1 MTVGILTPLQMI
13 AGATLS
19 NNNGV
24 AVANTWTLAYSAY
37 NSTSLIST
45 YFTAVNAAYSNTAA
59 NISSGTLSYMVT
71 FCAGTVPALADN
83 TPAAYSGLGT
93 NALSGFTGVINSQ
106 ANEDLGNGSTT
117 VFAQVFPAA
126 QSYVVATNDYINSS
140 INSQTYLGSTFTT
153 MNSLIT
159 GSLTDV
165 TLAMETF
172 GEDLAALGNLIDL
185 NNLGNFGSP
194 AALLRQLTTLTSIT
208 PGVRSIFIE
217 YGLTDDSISQLT
229 DASVNVLD
237 TYQRQAYLAM
247 QHVTGTEL
255 TQILTIFGVTT
266 PYITTMADLL
276 NPVKIFPNSYPSLT
290 VRTYNQNITSVL
302 RAIYAN
308 NQATVNSKLLL
319 YLPQFVLTQGNLTTI
334 PYQRLARIV
343 PPDQALASK
352 AIQVSLQ
359 QIKNVSSLTLPQLA
373 VAFSNM
379 ETTRDLPAI
388 SALQQAVPAS
398 VAAFY
403 ASDYATG
410 TGPNGTLVLT
420 DLIGAA
426 VGIPYTKD
434 LTNVTTTINSMTTAG
449 ILGTLTVTYSR
460 MTATVNGDYN
470 VGNLGNVVIPP
481 GPGEGS
487 YSNRDA
493 ALNALISNAASEV
506 SGIQS
511 SYPAQSGNLNTNF
524 TDMASSLTLERT
536 NLSLATIDIG
546 TLPTT
551 GRGPVMGFVQNLPN
565 YGLNTEENGP
575 SQFLETVAD
584 LNTQGGQSIVAC
596 LREGR
601 NAAFLNAVSIGLDTT
616 IPAAPTSIPP
626 QANLIP
632 STYSEAEAANLV
644 VK

>member
-1 MTVGILTPLQMI
+1 MTIGLLTPLQMI

-19 NNNGV
+19 NNTGV
-24 AVANTWTLAYSAY
+24 AIANAWTAADSAY
-37 NSTSLIST
+37 YSTSVIST
-45 YFTAVNAAYSNTAA
+45 YFNAVNAAYGNSAA
-59 NISSGTLSYMVT
+59 NISADTLSYMVT
-71 FCAGTVPALADN
+71 FCSGTVPALADN
-83 TPAAYSGLGT
+83 TPAAYSSLGT
-93 NALSGFTGVINSQ
+93 NALSGFTGIITAQGNQ
-106 ANEDLGNGSTT
+106 DLGNGNTT

-159 GSLTDV
+159 GNLTDV
-165 TLAMETF
+165 TLAMDSF
-172 GEDLAALGNLIDL
+172 GADLTALGNLINLD
-185 NNLGNFGSP
+185 NLGNFGSP
-194 AALLRQLTTLTSIT
+194 AALLRQLVTLTSIT

-217 YGLTDDSISQLT
+217 YGLTDDTISQLT
-229 DASVNVLD
+229 DSSVNVAD
-237 TYQRQAYLAM
+237 TYQHRAYLAM

-255 TQILTIFGVTT
+255 AQILAIFGVTT
-266 PYITTMADLL
+266 PNITTMADLL
-276 NPVKIFPNSYPSLT
+276 NPVKIFPNSYFTLT

-302 RAIYAN
+302 RAIYDN
-308 NQATVNSKLLL
+308 NQGTVNSKLLL
-319 YLPQFVLTQGNLTTI
+319 YLPQFILTEGNLTTI
-334 PYQRLARIV
+334 PYQRLSRII

-359 QIKNVSSLTLPQLA
+359 QIKNVSGLTLSQLA
-373 VAFSNM
+373 AAFSNM

-403 ASDYATG
+403 AADYATG

-426 VGIPYTKD
+426 VGIPYTSD
-434 LTNVTTTINSMTTAG
+434 LTNVTTTINSMNTSG
-449 ILGTLTVTYSR
+449 IFGTLIVTYNR
-460 MTATVNGDYN
+460 MTDTVNGVYN
-470 VGNLGNVVIPP
+470 VGNTVVIPA
-481 GPGEGS
+481 GPGEGT
-487 YSNRDA
+487 YANRDS

-506 SGIQS
+506 SGIQG

-524 TDMASSLTLERT
+524 THMAASLTLEKT
-536 NLSLATIDIG
+536 NLGLATIDIG

-551 GRGPVMGFVQNLPN
+551 GRGPIMGFVQNLPS
-565 YGLNTEENGP
+565 YGLDTEQNGP

-584 LNTQGGQSIVAC
+584 LNTQGGQAIVAC

-601 NAAFLNAVSIGLDTT
+601 NAGFLNAVSIGFDTS
-616 IPAAPTSIPP
+616 IPVAPSAIPP

-632 STYSEAEAANLV
+632 STYSATEAANLV

>member
-1 MTVGILTPLQMI
+1 MI

-19 NNNGV
+19 NNAGV
-24 AVANTWTLAYSAY
+24 AIANTWTTADSAY
-37 NSTSLIST
+37 YSTSLIST
-45 YFTAVNAAYSNTAA
+45 YFTAVNAAYSNAAA
-59 NISSGTLSYMVT
+59 NISNATLSYMVT
-71 FCAGTVPALADN
+71 FCTGTVPALADN
-83 TPAAYSGLGT
+83 TPAAYSSLGT
-93 NALSGFTGVINSQ
+93 NALSGFTGIINSQ
-106 ANEDLGNGSTT
+106 GNEDLGNGSTT
-117 VFAQVFPAA
+117 VFTQVFPAA
-126 QSYVVATNDYINSS
+126 QSYVIATNDYINSS

-159 GSLTDV
+159 GSVTDV

-172 GEDLAALGNLIDL
+172 GADLTALGDLIDL
-185 NNLGNFGSP
+185 DNLGNFGSP
-194 AALLRQLTTLTSIT
+194 AALLRQLTTLTNIS
-208 PGVRSIFIE
+208 PGIQSALIQA
-217 YGLTDDSISQLT
+217 GLTDDSISQLT
-229 DASVNVLD
+229 DSSVNVSD
-237 TYQRQAYLAM
+237 SYQRLAYLGM
-247 QHVTGTEL
+247 KNVTGTDL
-255 TQILTIFGVTT
+255 TQVLAIFGVTT
-266 PYITTMADLL
+266 SYITTMADLL

-290 VRTYNQNITSVL
+290 VRIYNQNITSVL
-302 RAIYAN
+302 RAIYDN

-343 PPDQALASK
+343 PSDQALAAK

-373 VAFSNM
+373 TAFSNM

-403 ASDYATG
+403 ATDYATG

-420 DLIGAA
+420 DLLGAA
-426 VGIPYTKD
+426 VGIPYTSD
-434 LTNVTTTINSMTTAG
+434 LTNVTTTINSMNTAG
-449 ILGTLTVTYSR
+449 IFGTLIVTYTR
-460 MTATVNGDYN
+460 MTDTVNGVYN
-470 VGNLGNVVIPP
+470 VGNIGNVVIPP
-481 GPGEGS
+481 GPGAGS
-487 YSNRDA
+487 YGNRDA

-511 SYPAQSGNLNTNF
+511 AYPAQSGNLNTNF
-524 TDMASSLTLERT
+524 TNMAASLSLERT

-551 GRGPVMGFVQNLPN
+551 GRGPIMGFVQNLPN

-584 LNTQGGQSIVAC
+584 LNSQGGQAIVAC

-601 NAAFLNAVSIGLDTT
+601 NAAFLNAVNIGLDTS
-616 IPAAPTSIPP
+616 IPVAPSEVPP

>member
-1 MTVGILTPLQMI
+1 MI

-19 NNNGV
+19 NNTGV
-24 AVANTWTLAYSAY
+24 AIANTWTAADTAYY
-37 NSTSLIST
+37 STSLIST
-45 YFTAVNAAYSNTAA
+45 YFTAVNAAYSNVSA
-59 NISSGTLSYMVT
+59 NISANTLSYMVT
-71 FCAGTVPALADN
+71 FCTGTVPALADN
-83 TPAAYSGLGT
+83 TPAAYSNLGT
-93 NALSGFTGVINSQ
+93 NALSGFTGIINSQ
-106 ANEDLGNGSTT
+106 GNEDLGNGSTT

-165 TLAMETF
+165 TLAMATF
-172 GEDLAALGNLIDL
+172 GADLTALGNLIDL
-185 NNLGNFGSP
+185 DNLGNFGSP
-194 AALLRQLTTLTSIT
+194 AALLRQLSTLTSVA
-208 PGVRSIFIE
+208 PGIRSALIQA
-217 YGLTDDSISQLT
+217 GLTDDNISQLT
-229 DASVNVLD
+229 DSSVNVSD
-237 TYQRQAYLAM
+237 SYQRLAYLGM
-247 QHVTGTEL
+247 KNVTGTDL
-255 TQILTIFGVTT
+255 TQVLAVFGVTT
-266 PYITTMADLL
+266 PYIKTMADLL
-276 NPVKIFPNSYPSLT
+276 NPAKIFPNSYPSLT

-302 RAIYAN
+302 RAIYDN

-343 PPDQALASK
+343 PSDQALASK

-359 QIKNVSSLTLPQLA
+359 QIKNIGSLTLPQLA
-373 VAFSNM
+373 TAFSNM

-403 ASDYATG
+403 AADYATG

-420 DLIGAA
+420 DLLGAA
-426 VGIPYTKD
+426 VGIPYTSD
-434 LTNVTTTINSMTTAG
+434 LTNVTTTINSMNTAG
-449 ILGTLTVTYSR
+449 ILGTLIVTYNR
-460 MTATVNGDYN
+460 MTATVNGVYN
-470 VGNLGNVVIPP
+470 VGNVGNVVIPP
-481 GPGEGS
+481 GPGAGT

-511 SYPAQSGNLNTNF
+511 TYPTQSANLNTNF
-524 TDMASSLTLERT
+524 TDMAASLSLERT

-551 GRGPVMGFVQNLPN
+551 GRGPILGLVQNLPN

-584 LNTQGGQSIVAC
+584 LNTQGGQAIVAC

-601 NAAFLNAVSIGLDTT
+601 NAAFLNAVNIGLDTS
-616 IPAAPTSIPP
+616 IPVAPTEVPP

>member
-1 MTVGILTPLQMI
+1 MTAGLLTPLQMI

-19 NNNGV
+19 NNSGV
-24 AVANTWTLAYSAY
+24 VLANTWTAADSAY
-37 NSTSLIST
+37 KSTSLIST
-45 YFTAVNAAYSNTAA
+45 YFTAVNAAYSNVAA
-59 NISSGTLSYMVT
+59 NISAGTLSNMVA
-71 FCAGTVPALADN
+71 FCTGTVPALADN
-83 TPAAYSGLGT
+83 TPAAYSSLGT
-93 NALSGFTGVINSQ
+93 NALSGFTGIITAQGNK
-106 ANEDLGNGSTT
+106 DLGNGNIT

-172 GEDLAALGNLIDL
+172 GADLTALGNLIDL
-185 NNLGNFGSP
+185 DNLGNFGSP
-194 AALLRQLTTLTSIT
+194 AALLQQLTTLTSIT

-217 YGLTDDSISQLT
+217 YGLTDDIISQLT
-229 DASVNVLD
+229 DTTVNVAD
-237 TYQRQAYLAM
+237 SYQRQAYLAM

-266 PYITTMADLL
+266 LGINTMADLL
-276 NPVKIFPNSYPSLT
+276 NPVKIFPDSYPSLT

-302 RAIYAN
+302 RAIYDN

-334 PYQRLARIV
+334 PYQRLSRIV
-343 PPDQALASK
+343 PSDQALAAK

-373 VAFSNM
+373 EAFSNM
-379 ETTRDLPAI
+379 ETTRDLPDI
-388 SALQQAVPAS
+388 SALQQAVPSS
-398 VAAFY
+398 VAAYY
-403 ASDYATG
+403 AADYATG
-410 TGPNGTLVLT
+410 SGPNGTLVLT
-420 DLIGAA
+420 DLLGAA
-426 VGIPYTKD
+426 VGIPYTSD

-449 ILGTLTVTYSR
+449 ILSTLTTTYSR
-460 MTATVNGDYN
+460 MTSTVNGVYN
-470 VGNLGNVVIPP
+470 TGVGNTVVIPA
-481 GPGEGS
+481 GPGSGT

-493 ALNALISNAASEV
+493 ALSSLISNAASQI
-506 SGIQS
+506 STIQS
-511 SYPAQSGNLNTNF
+511 SYPTQSATLNSYF
-524 TDMASSLTLERT
+524 TDMAASLNSEQT

-546 TLPTT
+546 NLPTT
-551 GRGPVMGFVQNLPN
+551 GRSPIMGFVQNLPN
-565 YGLNTEENGP
+565 YGVNTEQNGP
-575 SQFLETVAD
+575 SQFLETVAN
-584 LNTQGGQSIVAC
+584 LSTQGGQAIVAC

-601 NAAFLNAVSIGLDTT
+601 NAVFLNAVNIGLDTA
-616 IPAAPTSIPP
+616 IPSTPTTVPP
-626 QANLIP
+626 QATLLP

>member
-1 MTVGILTPLQMI
+1 MI

-19 NNNGV
+19 NNSGV
-24 AVANTWTLAYSAY
+24 AIANTWTAADSAY
-37 NSTSLIST
+37 KSTSLIST
-45 YFTAVNAAYSNTAA
+45 YFTAVNAAYSNVAA
-59 NISSGTLSYMVT
+59 NISAGTLSNMVA
-71 FCAGTVPALADN
+71 FCTGTVPALADN
-83 TPAAYSGLGT
+83 TPAAYSSLGT
-93 NALSGFTGVINSQ
+93 NALSGFTGIITAQGNQ
-106 ANEDLGNGSTT
+106 DLGNGNIT

-172 GEDLAALGNLIDL
+172 GADLTALGNLIDL
-185 NNLGNFGSP
+185 DNLGNFGSP
-194 AALLRQLTTLTSIT
+194 AALLQQLTTLTSIT

-217 YGLTDDSISQLT
+217 YGLTDDIISQLT
-229 DASVNVLD
+229 DATVNVAD
-237 TYQRQAYLAM
+237 SYQRQAYLAM

-266 PYITTMADLL
+266 LGINTMADLL

-302 RAIYAN
+302 RAIYDN

-334 PYQRLARIV
+334 PYQRLSRIV
-343 PPDQALASK
+343 PSAQALAAK

-373 VAFSNM
+373 EAFSNM
-379 ETTRDLPAI
+379 ETTRDLPDI
-388 SALQQAVPAS
+388 SALQQAVPSS
-398 VAAFY
+398 VAAYY
-403 ASDYATG
+403 AADYATG
-410 TGPNGTLVLT
+410 SGPNGTLVLT
-420 DLIGAA
+420 DLLGAA
-426 VGIPYTKD
+426 VGIPYTSD

-449 ILGTLTVTYSR
+449 ILSTLTTTYSR
-460 MTATVNGDYN
+460 MTSTVNGVYN
-470 VGNLGNVVIPP
+470 TGVGNTVVIPA
-481 GPGEGS
+481 GPGSGT

-493 ALNALISNAASEV
+493 ALSSLISNAASQI
-506 SGIQS
+506 STIQS
-511 SYPAQSGNLNTNF
+511 SYPTQSATLNSNF
-524 TDMASSLTLERT
+524 TDMAASLNSEQT

-546 TLPTT
+546 NLPTT
-551 GRGPVMGFVQNLPN
+551 GRSPIMGFVQNLPN
-565 YGLNTEENGP
+565 YGVNTEQNGP
-575 SQFLETVAD
+575 SQFLETVAN
-584 LNTQGGQSIVAC
+584 LSTQGGQAIVAC

-601 NAAFLNAVSIGLDTT
+601 NAVFLNAVNIGLDTA
-616 IPAAPTSIPP
+616 IPSTPTTVPP
-626 QANLIP
+626 QATLLP

>member
-1 MTVGILTPLQMI
+1 MVIGVLTPLQMI

-24 AVANTWTLAYSAY
+24 SVANTWTAADSAY
-37 NSTSLIST
+37 YSTTLIST
-45 YFTAVNAAYSNTAA
+45 YFTAVNAAYSNAAA
-59 NISSGTLSYMVT
+59 NISAGTLNYMVT
-71 FCAGTVPALADN
+71 FCTGTVPALADN
-83 TPAAYSGLGT
+83 TPAAYSSLGT
-93 NALSGFTGVINSQ
+93 NALSGFTGIINSQ
-106 ANEDLGNGSTT
+106 ANQDLGNGSTT

-126 QSYVVATNDYINSS
+126 QGYVVAANDYINSS

-172 GEDLAALGNLIDL
+172 GADLTALGNLIDL

-194 AALLRQLTTLTSIT
+194 AALLRQLSTVTNIPPSINTALTQ
-208 PGVRSIFIE
+208 V
-217 YGLTDDSISQLT
+217 GLTDTGIEQLT
-229 DASVNVLD
+229 DPDAVTSDSV
-237 TYQRQAYLAM
+237 QRLAYKAM
-247 QHVTGTEL
+247 TTITGTDLEQVL
-255 TQILTIFGVTT
+255 AVFGVTT

-276 NPVKIFPNSYPSLT
+276 NPAKIFPNSYPSLT
-290 VRTYNQNITSVL
+290 VRVYNQDTTSVL
-302 RAIYAN
+302 RAIYDN

-319 YLPQFVLTQGNLTTI
+319 YLPQFILVQGSLTVI
-334 PYQRLARIV
+334 PYQRLSRIV
-343 PPDQALASK
+343 PADQALASK
-352 AIQVSLQ
+352 AVQVSLQ
-359 QIKNVSSLTLPQLA
+359 QIKNVSSLSLPQLA
-373 VAFSNM
+373 EAFSNM

-403 ASDYATG
+403 AADYATG
-410 TGPNGTLVLT
+410 SGPNGTLVLT
-420 DLIGAA
+420 DLLGAA
-426 VGIPYTKD
+426 VGIPFTKD
-434 LTNVTTTINSMTTAG
+434 LTNVTTTINSMYTSG
-449 ILGTLTVTYSR
+449 IFGTLIVTYNR
-460 MTATVNGDYN
+460 MTATVNGEYN
-470 VGNLGNVVIPP
+470 VGNVGNVVIPP
-481 GPGEGS
+481 GPGEGT
-487 YSNRDA
+487 YGNRDA

-524 TDMASSLTLERT
+524 TDMAASLSRQRT

-546 TLPTT
+546 SLPST

-565 YGLNTEENGP
+565 YGLDTEENGP

-584 LNTQGGQSIVAC
+584 LNTQGGQAIVAC
-596 LREGR
+596 LRQGR
-601 NAAFLNAVSIGLDTT
+601 NAAFLSSVSIGFDTT
-616 IPAAPTSIPP
+616 IPSTPDTPPP
-626 QANLIP
+626 QANLLP
-632 STYSEAEAANLV
+632 STYSDAEAAKLV

>member
-1 MTVGILTPLQMI
+1 
-13 AGATLS
+13 
-19 NNNGV
+19 
-24 AVANTWTLAYSAY
+24 
-37 NSTSLIST
+37 
-45 YFTAVNAAYSNTAA
+45 
-59 NISSGTLSYMVT
+59 
-71 FCAGTVPALADN
+71 VPALADN

-93 NALSGFTGVINSQ
+93 NALSGFTGIINSQ

-117 VFAQVFPAA
+117 VFAQIFPAA

-140 INSQTYLGSTFTT
+140 INSQTYLGSTFTS

-172 GEDLAALGNLIDL
+172 GADLTALGNLIDL
-185 NNLGNFGSP
+185 DNLGNFGSP
-194 AALLRQLTTLTSIT
+194 AALLRQLSTLTSIT
-208 PGVRSIFIE
+208 PGIRSALIQA
-217 YGLTDDSISQLT
+217 GLTDDSISQLT
-229 DASVNVLD
+229 DSSVNVTD
-237 TYQRQAYLAM
+237 SYQRLAYLGM
-247 QHVTGTEL
+247 KNVTGTDL
-255 TQILTIFGVTT
+255 TQVLAIFGVTT
-266 PYITTMADLL
+266 PYIKTMADLL

-302 RAIYAN
+302 RAIYDN

-343 PPDQALASK
+343 PSDQALAAK

-359 QIKNVSSLTLPQLA
+359 QIKNISSLTLPQLA
-373 VAFSNM
+373 TAFSNM

-403 ASDYATG
+403 AADYATG

-426 VGIPYTKD
+426 VGIPYTSD
-434 LTNVTTTINSMTTAG
+434 LTNVTTTINSMNTAG
-449 ILGTLTVTYSR
+449 IFGTLIVTYNR
-460 MTATVNGDYN
+460 MTATVNGDYYDA
-470 VGNLGNVVIPP
+470 GNVVIPP
-481 GPGEGS
+481 GPGEGTYGNVDS
-487 YSNRDA
+487 
-493 ALNALISNAASEV
+493 ALSALISNAASEV
-506 SGIQS
+506 SGIQG

-524 TDMASSLTLERT
+524 TDMAASLTLERT
-536 NLSLATIDIG
+536 NLSLATIDIPN
-546 TLPTT
+546 LPTT

-584 LNTQGGQSIVAC
+584 LNTQGGQAIVAC

-601 NAAFLNAVSIGLDTT
+601 NAAFLNAVNIGLDTS
-616 IPAAPTSIPP
+616 IPVAPTEVPP

-632 STYSEAEAANLV
+632 STYSEAEATKLV

>member
-1 MTVGILTPLQMI
+1 MTAGLLTPLQMI

-19 NNNGV
+19 NNSGV
-24 AVANTWTLAYSAY
+24 AIANTWTAADSAY
-37 NSTSLIST
+37 KSTSLIST
-45 YFTAVNAAYSNTAA
+45 YFTAVNAAYSNVAA
-59 NISSGTLSYMVT
+59 NISAGTLSNMVA
-71 FCAGTVPALADN
+71 FCTGTVPALADN
-83 TPAAYSGLGT
+83 TPAAYSSLGT
-93 NALSGFTGVINSQ
+93 NALSGFTGIITAQGNQ
-106 ANEDLGNGSTT
+106 DLGNGNIT

-172 GEDLAALGNLIDL
+172 GADLTALGNLIDL
-185 NNLGNFGSP
+185 DNLGNFGSP
-194 AALLRQLTTLTSIT
+194 AALLQQLTTLTSIT

-217 YGLTDDSISQLT
+217 YGLTDDIISQLT
-229 DASVNVLD
+229 DATVNVAD
-237 TYQRQAYLAM
+237 SYQRQAYLAM

-266 PYITTMADLL
+266 LGINTMADLL

-302 RAIYAN
+302 RAIYDN

-334 PYQRLARIV
+334 PYQRLSRIV
-343 PPDQALASK
+343 PSAQALAAK

-373 VAFSNM
+373 EAFSNM
-379 ETTRDLPAI
+379 ETTRDLPDI
-388 SALQQAVPAS
+388 SALQQAVPSS
-398 VAAFY
+398 VAAYY
-403 ASDYATG
+403 AADYATG
-410 TGPNGTLVLT
+410 SGPNGTLVLT
-420 DLIGAA
+420 DLLGAA
-426 VGIPYTKD
+426 VGIPYTSD

-449 ILGTLTVTYSR
+449 ILSTLTTTYSR
-460 MTATVNGDYN
+460 MTSTVNGVYN
-470 VGNLGNVVIPP
+470 TGVGNTVVIPA
-481 GPGEGS
+481 GPGSGT

-493 ALNALISNAASEV
+493 ALSSLISNAASQI
-506 SGIQS
+506 STIQS
-511 SYPAQSGNLNTNF
+511 SYPTQSATLNSNF
-524 TDMASSLTLERT
+524 TDMAASLNSEQT

-546 TLPTT
+546 NLPTT
-551 GRGPVMGFVQNLPN
+551 GRSPIMGFVQNLPN
-565 YGLNTEENGP
+565 YGVNTEQNGP
-575 SQFLETVAD
+575 SQFLETVAN
-584 LNTQGGQSIVAC
+584 LSTQGGQAIVAC

-601 NAAFLNAVSIGLDTT
+601 NAVFLNAVNIGLDTA
-616 IPAAPTSIPP
+616 IPSTPTTVPP
-626 QANLIP
+626 QATLLP